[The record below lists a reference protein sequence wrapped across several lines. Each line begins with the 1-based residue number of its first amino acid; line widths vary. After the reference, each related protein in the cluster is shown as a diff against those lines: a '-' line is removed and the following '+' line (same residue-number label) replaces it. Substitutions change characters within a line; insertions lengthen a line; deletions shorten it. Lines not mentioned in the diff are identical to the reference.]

1 MYVHIEKKCLKMVVP
16 LMMAL
21 ALIACSKKAYI
32 DVDYRLPAD
41 TDALAGRT
49 VTIETRDLRSEK
61 EIFDKRA
68 KEQFK
73 YFTGL
78 FALSLILPEDQQ
90 KVLGA
95 YELPKLFE
103 AALAQRLQKLGVA
116 VSDASSPNI
125 AVFQIKIIQF
135 RIKLI
140 GQKWM
145 ADVRYEAN
153 LSQDAHLVAREVVTG
168 SAERT
173 KLVGSGGA
181 EKVIGEIFTDMINR
195 LDIERLFAQAKL

>member
-145 ADVRYEAN
+145 A
-153 LSQDAHLVAREVVTG
+153 
-168 SAERT
+168 
-173 KLVGSGGA
+173 
-181 EKVIGEIFTDMINR
+181 
-195 LDIERLFAQAKL
+195 